1 MLEIVASIWI
11 TSALVL
17 FILLSHTY
25 GADCFSNL
33 RNKIIGGPFEVTNN
47 DNSFSIPSYVFVFK
61 PISTNRGETNSSWL
75 HNILVFCNTDMMT
88 RNDYCDTVTVGQKLS
103 IQQTAT
109 CSFLLLSFILLN
121 IHLHWKGICWG
132 CFPGIY

>member
-75 HNILVFCNTDMMT
+75 HNILVFCDTDMMT
-88 RNDYCDTVTVGQKLS
+88 HNDYCDTVTVGQKLS
-103 IQQTAT
+103 IQQLLHAVSYFYH
-109 CSFLLLSFILLN
+109 SFFLIY
-121 IHLHWKGICWG
+121 ICTG
-132 CFPGIY
+132 GESTGDAFQ